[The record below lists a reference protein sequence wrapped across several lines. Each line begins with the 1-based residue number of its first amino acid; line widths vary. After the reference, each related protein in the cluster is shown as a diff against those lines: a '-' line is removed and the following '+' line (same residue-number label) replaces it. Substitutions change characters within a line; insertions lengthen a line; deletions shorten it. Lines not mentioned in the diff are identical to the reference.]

1 MENKTARAILI
12 KDINPGSSYGNPD
25 GSFPNNFTEFEERLF
40 FTANDG
46 ETGDELWVSDL
57 TSEGTQLLKDIDP
70 GSSEGFENGSYP
82 DSSFANNFTE
92 FEERLFF
99 TADDGETGDELWVS
113 DGTSEGTQLLKDIN
127 PGSSE
132 GFGSGSYPDS
142 SFPNNFTEFEERLFF
157 AANDGETGNELW
169 VSDGTSEGTQL
180 LKDINPNSNRNS
192 SEIVDDSSYPYPYI
206 SGSNPSNFTEFEDQL
221 FFTAD
226 DGETGNELWVSDGTS
241 EGTQLLKDINPGSS
255 YDFPDGSFIFDFTE
269 FKDQLFFT
277 ADDGENGNELWVSDG
292 TSEGTQLLKDIN
304 PGSSYDFPD
313 SSNASDFT
321 EFEERLFF
329 AANDGETGNELW
341 VSDGTSEGTQL
352 LKDINPNSNRNSSEI
367 IDDSYYPYPY
377 ISGSNPS
384 NFTEFKDQLFFT
396 ANDGENGNELWV
408 SDGTSEGTQLLKD
421 INPGSNYGNPNGSY
435 ASNFTEFEDQLFFT
449 ANNGENGNE
458 LWVSDGTSEGTQ
470 LLVDINPGS
479 NYGNPN
485 GSYAYNLTVIND
497 ELVFSAN
504 DNENGNELFKLAFVD
519 VINNTATNGSDN
531 LTGGGGN
538 DLIDGLGGSDT
549 VDGGNGNDTLLGGDA
564 QDFLLGGFGNDSLLG
579 EDGSDTLDGGEGND
593 TLFGGN
599 DDDFLLGSLG
609 NDSLLGEDGSDTL
622 DGGEGN
628 DTLFGGNARDFLLGS
643 LGDDSL
649 LGEDGSDTLDG
660 GEGNDTL
667 FGGNGDDSLVGGAG
681 DDSLLGGNGRDV
693 FVIEFENGG
702 DTIIDFELGS
712 DRLSIGG
719 DLKYDDLTFSGSTI
733 SAGEEL
739 LVTLNGVDTE
749 QFTNLDF
756 TVI

>member
-1 MENKTARAILI
+1 MILLIPILI
-12 KDINPGSSYGNPD
+12 SLISLVLI
-25 GSFPNNFTEFEERLF
+25 PN
-40 FTANDG
+40 
-46 ETGDELWVSDL
+46 
-57 TSEGTQLLKDIDP
+57 
-70 GSSEGFENGSYP
+70 
-82 DSSFANNFTE
+82 
-92 FEERLFF
+92 
-99 TADDGETGDELWVS
+99 
-113 DGTSEGTQLLKDIN
+113 
-127 PGSSE
+127 
-132 GFGSGSYPDS
+132 
-142 SFPNNFTEFEERLFF
+142 
-157 AANDGETGNELW
+157 
-169 VSDGTSEGTQL
+169 
-180 LKDINPNSNRNS
+180 
-192 SEIVDDSSYPYPYI
+192 
-206 SGSNPSNFTEFEDQL
+206 NFTEFEDQL

-255 YDFPDGSFIFDFTE
+255 YDFPDGSFIFDLIE

-277 ADDGENGNELWVSDG
+277 ADDGETGNELWVSDG

-313 SSNASDFT
+313 GSYAANFT
-321 EFEERLFF
+321 EFE
-329 AANDGETGNELW
+329 
-341 VSDGTSEGTQL
+341 
-352 LKDINPNSNRNSSEI
+352 
-367 IDDSYYPYPY
+367 
-377 ISGSNPS
+377 
-384 NFTEFKDQLFFT
+384 DQLFFT

-421 INPGSNYGNPNGSY
+421 INPGSSYDFPDGSYAANFTEFEDQLFFTANDGETGNELWVSDGTSEGTQLLVDINPGSNYGNPNGSY
-435 ASNFTEFEDQLFFT
+435 AANFTEFEDHLFFT

-479 NYGNPN
+479 NYGNPES
-485 GSYAYNLTVIND
+485 SYAYGLTVIND

-504 DNENGNELFKLAFVD
+504 DGENGNELFKLTFVD
-519 VINNTATNGSDN
+519 VINITATNGSDN

-549 VDGGNGNDTLLGGDA
+549 LDGENGNDTLLGGNA
-564 QDFLLGGFGNDSLLG
+564 RDFLLGGFGNDSLLG
-579 EDGSDTLDGGEGND
+579 EEDSDTLDGGEGND

-599 DDDFLLGSLG
+599 GDDSLVGSLGNDSLLGEEDSDTLDGGEGNDTLFGGNGDDSLVGSLG

-628 DTLFGGNARDFLLGS
+628 DTLFGGNA
-643 LGDDSL
+643 
-649 LGEDGSDTLDG
+649 
-660 GEGNDTL
+660 
-667 FGGNGDDSLVGGAG
+667 DDSLVGGAG

-712 DRLSIGG
+712 DRLGIGG

>member
-1 MENKTARAILI
+1 MENKTAQAILVE
-12 KDINPGSSYGNPD
+12 DINPGSSYSNLN
-25 GSFPNNFTEFEERLF
+25 GSYPSNFTEFEDQLF

-57 TSEGTQLLKDIDP
+57 
-70 GSSEGFENGSYP
+70 
-82 DSSFANNFTE
+82 
-92 FEERLFF
+92 
-99 TADDGETGDELWVS
+99 
-113 DGTSEGTQLLKDIN
+113 TSEGTQLLKDIN

-142 SFPNNFTEFEERLFF
+142 SFPNNFTEFEDQLFFTANDGETGDELWVSDLTSEGTQLLKDINPGSSEGFGSGSYPDSSFPNNFTEFEDQLFF

-192 SEIVDDSSYPYPYI
+192 SEIVDDSSYSYPYPYPYPYI
-206 SGSNPSNFTEFEDQL
+206 SGSNPSNFTEFKDQL

-255 YDFPDGSFIFDFTE
+255 YDFPDGSYADNFIE
-269 FKDQLFFT
+269 FKDQLFFTADDGETGNELWVSDGTSEGTQLLKDINPGSSYDFPDGSYADNFIEFKDQLFFTADDGETGNELWVSDGTSEGTQLLKDINPGSSYDFPDGSYADNFIEFEDQLFFT

-313 SSNASDFT
+313 
-321 EFEERLFF
+321 
-329 AANDGETGNELW
+329 
-341 VSDGTSEGTQL
+341 
-352 LKDINPNSNRNSSEI
+352 
-367 IDDSYYPYPY
+367 
-377 ISGSNPS
+377 
-384 NFTEFKDQLFFT
+384 
-396 ANDGENGNELWV
+396 
-408 SDGTSEGTQLLKD
+408 
-421 INPGSNYGNPNGSY
+421 GSY
-435 ASNFTEFEDQLFFT
+435 ADNFIEFEDQLFFT

-479 NYGNPN
+479 NYGNPES
-485 GSYAYNLTVIND
+485 SYAYGLTVIND

-504 DNENGNELFKLAFVD
+504 NGENGNELFKLSFVD
-519 VINNTATNGSDN
+519 VINITATNGSDN

-549 VDGGNGNDTLLGGDA
+549 LDGGNGNDTLLGGNA
-564 QDFLLGGFGNDSLLG
+564 RDFLLGGFGNDSLLG
-579 EDGSDTLDGGEGND
+579 EDGSDTLNGGEGSD

-599 DDDFLLGSLG
+599 GDDSLVGSLG

-622 DGGEGN
+622 DGDEGN
-628 DTLFGGNARDFLLGS
+628 DTLFGGNGDDS
-643 LGDDSL
+643 LVGGAGDDSL

-660 GEGNDTL
+660 DEGNDTL

-681 DDSLLGGNGRDV
+681 DDSLLGGNGRDI

-712 DRLSIGG
+712 DRLGIAG